1 MTDKPI
7 IFNAHDVRAI
17 LDGRKTVTRR
27 VIKGLG
33 DDVDLAIA
41 LHRGKGKWLAAC
53 DKTVL
58 RVHQPPSP
66 GDTLWVRE
74 AFALVGT
81 VDPGWLLYRASGYE
95 NECRRHG
102 FDCYPDEASVP
113 WKPSIHMPR
122 WVSRITL
129 EVASVRPERLQDI
142 TEADAEREGVQPVL
156 VPPDGGSCPH
166 IEGFRKLWDSL
177 YAKRPERQWTEDPW
191 VWRVEFVKQE
201 GK

>member
-53 DKTVL
+53 DKTVW

-122 WVSRITL
+122 WASRISL
-129 EVASVRPERLQDI
+129 RVVSVRPERLQDI
-142 TEADAEREGVQPVL
+142 TDDDAVREGFSASGILSPTAA
-156 VPPDGGSCPH
+156 
-166 IEGFRKLWDSL
+166 FAAYWYSL
-177 YAKRPERQWTEDPW
+177 YAKKPERQWAENHW
-191 VWRVEFVKQE
+191 VWRVEFE
-201 GK
+201 RIESWD